1 MTKKVKI
8 IILSVSGFLLTVGLV
23 VAIPFAIMGGKTASM
38 NKKYDYL
45 KTDTTHSNK
54 VEVTGLNLVMQHISC
69 GYATIEM
76 LSEYYGNK
84 ITEDQLS
91 EKNNGSISTS
101 SSSGFLKEINRSI
114 DKTFTKKTYLANDEF
129 LKTIHTSLFNNNPVA
144 IEWAAKDT
152 SGVWTLHFS
161 VVSGLDLANDNV
173 TIYNPYG
180 YIENIDINTFINRTT
195 FKAYK
200 NMPGFLAFGFAFGAF
215 DKNALFYVK

>member
-1 MTKKVKI
+1 MTKKAKI

-23 VAIPFAIMGGKTASM
+23 VAIPFAILGFKTASM

-45 KTDTTHSNK
+45 FTDSTYSQK
-54 VEVTGLNLVMQHISC
+54 VEVQGLNLVTQHISC
-69 GYATIEM
+69 GYASIEM

-84 ITEDQLS
+84 VTEDDLS
-91 EKNNGSISTS
+91 AKNNGSISTS
-101 SSSGFLKEINRSI
+101 STSGFLKEINASI
-114 DKTFTKKTYLANDEF
+114 DKKFVKKTYLTNDGY
-129 LKTIHTSLFNNNPVA
+129 LKTIHDSLSNNNPVA

-161 VVSGLDLANDNV
+161 VVSGMDLANDNV
-173 TIYNPYG
+173 TVYNPYG
-180 YIENIDINTFINRTT
+180 YIENIDTNSFIERTT

-215 DKNALFYVK
+215 DKNALFFEK